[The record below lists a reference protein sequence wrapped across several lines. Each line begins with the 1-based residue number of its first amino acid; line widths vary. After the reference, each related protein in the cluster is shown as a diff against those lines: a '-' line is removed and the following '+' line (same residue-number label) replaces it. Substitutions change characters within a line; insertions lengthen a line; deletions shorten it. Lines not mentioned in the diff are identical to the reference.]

1 MAVADAA
8 HNSEFCEAAR
18 VFEHPERYPAEAFI
32 KSAPLFSA
40 RVFREIRRS
49 LQAVLARRFL
59 VDWGS
64 AN

>member
-1 MAVADAA
+1 MTAADAA
-8 HNSEFCEAAR
+8 HNGEFCEATR
-18 VFEHPERYPAEAFI
+18 VFERPERYLAEAFI
-32 KSAPLFSA
+32 KSAPLFSP